1 MQSTSLTRSVKQVEG
16 LETIRA
22 FGWLGESVTQAVTSL
37 ENSLRLEFLLSCLQQ
52 WLTLVLDIIAATVAM
67 GIIAAAV
74 ALRGQISGGQVG
86 VALNLMLVANTTL
99 LRLIESWT
107 NLEVSLGAVARLQ
120 VLDTTTPSEVDENAA
135 LEPSRC
141 FPAQGQVEFKGVT
154 AAYQ

>member
-1 MQSTSLTRSVKQVEG
+1 VEQVEG

-22 FGWLGESVTQAVTSL
+22 FGWLGEATIQAVTRL
-37 ENSLRLEFLLSCLQQ
+37 EDSLRLDFLLKCVQR
-52 WLTLVLDIIAATVAM
+52 WLNLVLDMIAATVATAV
-67 GIIAAAV
+67 ITAAV

-107 NLEVSLGAVARLQ
+107 NLEVSLGAIARLQ
-120 VLDTTTPSEVDENAA
+120 VLDKTTPSELDEN
-135 LEPSRC
+135 PVFKPPRGW
-141 FPAQGQVEFKGVT
+141 PTQGRIEFKGVT